1 MSVSDLTGPLPEA
14 EPSKSGL
21 VRTLAAIVEQSR
33 ECDAV
38 RKGDLNC
45 GDQVIVR
52 TRNSV
57 YSLWAMGD
65 GTFAVT
71 GGWFDKQKVS
81 PMTVGINGC
90 TYGGSVIRHDVVAAP
105 GLFLEF
111 ANNVSTTRIKEA
123 RIVRHCVSTGDPATA
138 PLPC

>member
-38 RKGDLNC
+38 P
-45 GDQVIVR
+45 
-52 TRNSV
+52 
-57 YSLWAMGD
+57 
-65 GTFAVT
+65 